1 MFDSS
6 IEDYHVAFAA
16 QDAADSSQE
25 DDDLDQC
32 SSEGIEKFLPDQ
44 ITTGSVS
51 AHAAVAQKI
60 RSRGAISCCVADTS
74 SHHHKGKQTA
84 LQNSGDASI
93 NVNILLQQENLH
105 HAEDQEQFHQQQ
117 EQQEQYHQHSTPTS
131 PPPTATASPHL
142 AAATWPLKSRVSRTD
157 QAAGSSNYSSR
168 RNDNNNLMMFMM
180 MSKMLQAKTSADII
194 SNPVLNSF
202 QVCTTSASSSSELHH
217 HVQHHHP
224 MSHDIA
230 FEPVFELF
238 ECFV

>member
-1 MFDSS
+1 MSP
-6 IEDYHVAFAA
+6 FAA

-32 SSEGIEKFLPDQ
+32 SSQGTEKFLPDQ
-44 ITTGSVS
+44 ITTVSVS

-60 RSRGAISCCVADTS
+60 RSGGAISCCVADTS

-84 LQNSGDASI
+84 LRHSGDASI
-93 NVNILLQQENLH
+93 NVNTLLQQENLH

-131 PPPTATASPHL
+131 PPPTTTAPPPTTTAPPHL

-168 RNDNNNLMMFMM
+168 RNNNNNNLMMFMM
-180 MSKMLQAKTSADII
+180 MSKMLQGKTSADII

-202 QVCTTSASSSSELHH
+202 QVCTTSASSTFIIMCSIIIPWAMILHLSLFLSSLN
-217 HVQHHHP
+217 V
-224 MSHDIA
+224 
-230 FEPVFELF
+230 L
-238 ECFV
+238 CK

>member
-1 MFDSS
+1 LILALKIIMWP
-6 IEDYHVAFAA
+6 FAA
-16 QDAADSSQE
+16 QDAVDSSQ
-25 DDDLDQC
+25 DDLHQC
-32 SSEGIEKFLPDQ
+32 SSQGTEKFLPDQ

-60 RSRGAISCCVADTS
+60 RSGGAISCCVADTS

-84 LQNSGDASI
+84 LQHSGDDSI

-117 EQQEQYHQHSTPTS
+117 EQQEQHHQHSTPTS

-157 QAAGSSNYSSR
+157 QAAGSSNYSSF
-168 RNDNNNLMMFMM
+168 RNNNNNNLMMFMM
-180 MSKMLQAKTSADII
+180 MSKMLQGKTSVDII

-217 HVQHHHP
+217 HVQPHHP

-230 FEPVFELF
+230 SEPVFELF

>member
-1 MFDSS
+1 MSP
-6 IEDYHVAFAA
+6 FAA

-32 SSEGIEKFLPDQ
+32 SSQGTEKFLPDQ

-60 RSRGAISCCVADTS
+60 RSGGAISCCVADTS

-84 LQNSGDASI
+84 VQHSGDTSI
-93 NVNILLQQENLH
+93 SVNILSQQENLH
-105 HAEDQEQFHQQQ
+105 HAEDQEQSHHQQ

-131 PPPTATASPHL
+131 PPPTATASRHL

-157 QAAGSSNYSSR
+157 QAAGSSNYSSCR
-168 RNDNNNLMMFMM
+168 NNNKMMMFMM
-180 MSKMLQAKTSADII
+180 MSKMLQGKTSADII

-224 MSHDIA
+224 MSRDIA
-230 FEPVFELF
+230 SEPVFELF